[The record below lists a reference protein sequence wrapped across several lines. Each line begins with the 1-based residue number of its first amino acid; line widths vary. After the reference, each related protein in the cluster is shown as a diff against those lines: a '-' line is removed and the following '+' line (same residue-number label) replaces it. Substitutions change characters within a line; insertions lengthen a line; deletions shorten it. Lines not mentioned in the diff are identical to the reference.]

1 MALLEFVKMSFY
13 ALATQAAWQQ
23 QQQTIHSNSG
33 GQGDPGQT
41 RPRQARPGPA
51 RLTRTSPQHTLNG
64 WNFDW
69 CQCVTQARMWL
80 MGGGFVATADTP
92 DTGDT
97 GDTVD
102 RQPQPSVRAANRAL
116 SHRSATSF
124 SAFDKRLTN
133 VSDFVFVSLHFMLPT
148 QTYITHTYTRIVHVC
163 AWVSDGYRCCY
174 KSKRYG
180 GS

>member
-23 QQQTIHSNSG
+23 QQQTIHSIATG
-33 GQGDPGQT
+33 
-41 RPRQARPGPA
+41 RAIRARPGHARPSQA
-51 RLTRTSPQHTLNG
+51 RLTRTSPHHTLNG

-133 VSDFVFVSLHFMLPT
+133 VSDFVFVSLHFV
-148 QTYITHTYTRIVHVC
+148 THTNIHHKHIQTHCTCVC
-163 AWVSDGYRCCY
+163 MG
-174 KSKRYG
+174 
-180 GS
+180 

>member
-33 GQGDPGQT
+33 QGRAWQAWPN
-41 RPRQARPGPA
+41 PARPGPA
-51 RLTRTSPQHTLNG
+51 HKNLSHTQRVKLWLMPMWHAGAHVANGRRFRYHSRYTRYRGYIQPIGSSSPQCG
-64 WNFDW
+64 P
-69 CQCVTQARMWL
+69 R
-80 MGGGFVATADTP
+80 
-92 DTGDT
+92 
-97 GDTVD
+97 
-102 RQPQPSVRAANRAL
+102 NRAL

-148 QTYITHTYTRIVHVC
+148 QTYITHTVCEYVC
-163 AWVSDGYRCCY
+163 ACLGPRDGYRY
-174 KSKRYG
+174 WDI
-180 GS
+180 

>member
-1 MALLEFVKMSFY
+1 
-13 ALATQAAWQQ
+13 
-23 QQQTIHSNSG
+23 
-33 GQGDPGQT
+33 
-41 RPRQARPGPA
+41 
-51 RLTRTSPQHTLNG
+51 
-64 WNFDW
+64 
-69 CQCVTQARMWL
+69 MWL

-92 DTGDT
+92 DTGDTGDT

-163 AWVSDGYRCCY
+163 AWVSDGYRCWY